1 MLALTAILTLYA
13 FMRRCKRKLSAGGV
27 AALTVAAVA
36 AAIAALLWAPED
48 REAPTRVLW
57 SMARLQ

>member
-1 MLALTAILTLYA
+1 MWAINEHTIG
-13 FMRRCKRKLSAGGV
+13 RCKRRLSAAGV
-27 AALTVAAVA
+27 AALTVVAVA